1 MVYKVDNLYW
11 DLASE
16 KVKRDLTGKTTAMA
30 IQSLEDGYI
39 MFK

>member
-1 MVYKVDNLYW
+1 MVYKVDNLCW

-30 IQSLEDGYI
+30 MQSQEDSYT

>member
-1 MVYKVDNLYW
+1 M
-11 DLASE
+11 SE
-16 KVKRDLTGKTTAMA
+16 KVKRDLTGKTTARA